1 MTENNNL
8 PLGWVWKKVSQIG
21 DVFSGQT
28 PKGINELSGDGNIPF
43 YKVADM
49 NKEGN
54 ELFLIES
61 NITLTVSDIRK
72 LRIKVR
78 EPGTVVFPKRGG
90 AIATN
95 KKRILSQPSAFD
107 LNIMGVKPKLTLT
120 KFFFYWLMSIDLA
133 KLSDGSNVPQI
144 NHKDILPLEFPLP
157 PLPEQKR
164 IVAKIEELFTQL
176 DAGVAELQQSRSQL
190 HRYRQAVL
198 KAAVE
203 GELTSEWRE
212 THKHELEPAEKLLAS
227 ILSER
232 RAKWEAEGCKGIF
245 KVPTPPDSDGLRELP
260 VGWIWACINQLSYNI
275 QYGYTESAKED
286 PIGPKFLRIT
296 DIQDGKVDWDSVP
309 YCRIS
314 DEKYIKYQLHSG
326 DIVFTRTGATT
337 GKSFLIT
344 SPPKAVFA
352 SYLIR
357 LQLLSQINPKYIAQ
371 FFSSQS
377 YWSQIMRVRKGSAQP
392 GVNASILATLTVPLP
407 PTNEQQRISEM
418 VERRLSVAD
427 EIEKEID
434 QALARSERLRQ
445 SILKRAFEGKLVAQ
459 RLEDGDAMELVEG
472 IVKKRTLAL

>member
-1 MTENNNL
+1 MTENNGL
-8 PLGWVWKKVSQIG
+8 PQDWVWSKLESIAEIILGQSPPSSTYNEIGEGLPFYQGKLEFGDIYPIPRKWCSAPKKIAEEG
-21 DVFSGQT
+21 DVLISVRAPVGPT
-28 PKGINELSGDGNIPF
+28 NICSERSCIGRGLAAIRPLHGIS
-43 YKVADM
+43 
-49 NKEGN
+49 
-54 ELFLIES
+54 
-61 NITLTVSDIRK
+61 
-72 LRIKVR
+72 
-78 EPGTVVFPKRGG
+78 
-90 AIATN
+90 
-95 KKRILSQPSAFD
+95 
-107 LNIMGVKPKLTLT
+107 T
-120 KFFFYWLMSIDLA
+120 KFVLHLLRAYESVLA
-133 KLSDGSNVPQI
+133 GKGTGTTFNAITGNQLRE
-144 NHKDILPLEFPLP
+144 LEIPLP
-157 PLPEQKR
+157 PRPEQER

-445 SILKRAFEGKLVAQ
+445 SILKRVFEGKLVAQ
-459 RLEDGDAMELVEG
+459 RLEDGDTMELVEG
-472 IVKKRTLAL
+472 IAKKRTLAL